1 MNIDGKVGLYTAM
14 DQGDAQDNVGFI
26 DLRGIFA
33 TVWQRK
39 WMIALVTM
47 LFTGLAVV
55 MLQRMTPI
63 YSALT
68 QVMLNTRETNVV
80 NFESVLSGLP
90 SDAKFIEGEV
100 AVITSNQLLE
110 RVVKQLRLERD
121 PEFNSA
127 LRPSP
132 VYREW
137 IASIKSELPEDL
149 RLALGMSDQAKFVDP
164 VLQQES
170 QRKSSGSSDLMDAI
184 HSRS

>member
-63 YSALT
+63 S
-68 QVMLNTRETNVV
+68 TNSH
-80 NFESVLSGLP
+80 NSVILRRDRNSLSG
-90 SDAKFIEGEV
+90 D
-100 AVITSNQLLE
+100 
-110 RVVKQLRLERD
+110 
-121 PEFNSA
+121 
-127 LRPSP
+127 
-132 VYREW
+132 
-137 IASIKSELPEDL
+137 
-149 RLALGMSDQAKFVDP
+149 
-164 VLQQES
+164 S
-170 QRKSSGSSDLMDAI
+170 Q
-184 HSRS
+184 